1 MPPRKLTSLG
11 QKYDN
16 IAKKKQIKQIIKKYD
31 SRDHIY

>member
-1 MPPRKLTSLG
+1 MPPRKLTPLD

-16 IAKKKQIKQIIKKYD
+16 AKKRQIKQIIKKYD